1 VIQAIR
7 ELQPIGKRSANNHP
21 TAGTRSNMIVLP
33 DISLQGPAALILGGL
48 TFLVLAAVGRVK
60 RRSLPVWLRWMVG
73 VTSAACI
80 LLGLV
85 RAALDL
91 FNLP

>member
-7 ELQPIGKRSANNHP
+7 ELQPIGKRSVDNHP

-48 TFLVLAAVGRVK
+48 AFLVVAAVGRVK
-60 RRSLPVWLRWMVG
+60 RHRLPDWLRWFVG
-73 VTSAACI
+73 ATSTACI

-85 RAALDL
+85 KTALEL
-91 FNLP
+91 FGLP